1 MQAKPSGI
9 GQPLRR
15 LEDLRLVLGKG
26 SYGDDVFPENLAHA
40 VVVRSVH
47 AHARLLKVDVEA
59 AKAAPGV
66 LGAFTGKDYVADGL
80 HPMPLKPEARTPPDI
95 RLTNADGS
103 GAFLPKYYPLAL
115 DRVRFVGEGIAWIV
129 AETLNYAKSAAERV
143 AIEYEP
149 LPATADAHAATEDSA
164 AILWDQAG
172 SNVALDAQVGDAG
185 AVARAME
192 GAAYVVRLDTH
203 VPRVTGVP
211 MEPRTAVA
219 SYDAVTG
226 KYTLHAGAGSVT
238 QPKSDLIAML
248 GVGEDQVRVIAR
260 DIGGNFGTRN
270 SSYPEFALAAWS
282 AKRLSRPVKWVCE
295 RSEAFLTDFHG
306 RDMMVQAELAL
317 DQEGNFLALR
327 ASNLSNLG
335 AYPVSHIPLTKGT
348 ELMSSLYRIPVACA
362 RARAVLS
369 NSSPTVPY
377 RSAGRP
383 EAMFVIERLID
394 MAAQRHNFD
403 RIELRRKNLISRNAL
418 PCANPYGM
426 HYDSGDYPG
435 VFDQALELS
444 DFTNFAARRIESKTR
459 GRERGIGVGCYIES
473 ASGYPRE
480 RALVTVQPG
489 GRIEV
494 VIGTLSTGQGHETSF
509 AQLLGEYLGV
519 PADSVLIV
527 TGDTDL
533 VKEGGGSHSGRSM
546 RHAGTTISV
555 ASKQI
560 IAKGKAIAA
569 HVLEAALSDIAFANA
584 QFSVAGTDR
593 RILLFEIARLARE
606 HQGLP
611 ADLRGPLSAVGEV
624 DSRVASFP
632 YGAHVCE
639 VEVDP
644 ATCEV
649 FLVRY
654 TAVDDVGRAVNPM
667 ILHGQAHGGI
677 VQGYGEALIE
687 HLCYADNGQLI
698 SGSFMD
704 YAMPRAS
711 DLPRLDTA
719 ISEVPSTTH
728 PLGMRGGGEGGI
740 SPALAAL
747 VNAVVD
753 ALSGFGI
760 EHIEMPVTPERV
772 WRTLKA
778 VNIAPHPDRHRERD
792 HYGKR
797 RCAAKWGLNRR
808 TSSSGLD
815 AF

>member
-1 MQAKPSGI
+1 MRARSGI

-15 LEDLRLVLGKG
+15 FEDSRLVLGKG
-26 SYGDDVFPENLAHA
+26 SFGDDVFPENLTHA

-47 AHARLLKVDVEA
+47 AHAKLLKVDVEA
-59 AKAAPGV
+59 AKAAPSV
-66 LGAFTGKDYVADGL
+66 LGALTGKDYVADGL
-80 HPMPLKPEARTPPDI
+80 QPMPLKPEARTPPDI
-95 RLTNADGS
+95 KLTNADGS

-115 DRVRFVGEGIAWIV
+115 DRVRFVGEGIVWIV
-129 AETLNYAKSAAERV
+129 AETLNDAKSAAELV
-143 AIEYEP
+143 AIEYES
-149 LPATADAHAATEDSA
+149 LPPVVDARSA
-164 AILWDQAG
+164 AEASAAVLWEEAG

-185 AVARAME
+185 AVALAF
-192 GAAYVVRLDTH
+192 GAAAYVVSLDTH

-219 SYDAVTG
+219 SYDAASG
-226 KYTLHAGAGSVT
+226 KYTLHAGGGSVT

-248 GVGEDQVRVIAR
+248 GVSEDQVRVIAR

-282 AKRLSRPVKWVCE
+282 AKRLSRPVKWTCE

-306 RDMMVQAELAL
+306 RDMAVQAELAL
-317 DQEGNFLALR
+317 DKEGNFLALR
-327 ASNLSNLG
+327 ASNLSNVG
-335 AYPVSHIPLTKGT
+335 ACPVSHIPLTKGT
-348 ELMSSLYRIPVACA
+348 ELMSSIYHIPVASA
-362 RARAVLS
+362 RARAVVS

-394 MAAQRHNFD
+394 IAARQHKFD
-403 RIELRRKNLISRNAL
+403 RIELRRRNLIPRHAL
-418 PCANPYGM
+418 PYANPYGM
-426 HYDSGDYPG
+426 HYDSGDYRG
-435 VFDQALELS
+435 VFEQALELS
-444 DFTNFAARRIESKTR
+444 DFKNFPARRIESKAR

-480 RALVTVQPG
+480 RALVTVEPG

-509 AQLLGEYLGV
+509 AQLVGEYLGV
-519 PADSVLIV
+519 PPESVLIV

-546 RHAGTTISV
+546 RHAGTTISL
-555 ASKQI
+555 ASKEI
-560 IAKGKAIAA
+560 IGKGKATAA
-569 HVLEAALSDIAFANA
+569 HILEAAVSDIDFADA
-584 QFSVAGTDR
+584 QFSVVGTDR
-593 RILLFEIARLARE
+593 RIPLFEIARLALEDQR
-606 HQGLP
+606 LP
-611 ADLRGPLSAVGEV
+611 PSLRGPLSGVGEV

-644 ATCEV
+644 ETCEV
-649 FLVRY
+649 DLVRY

-704 YAMPRAS
+704 YAMPRAT
-711 DLPRLDTA
+711 DVPRLDIA

-740 SPALAAL
+740 SPALAAI

-760 EHIEMPVTPERV
+760 EHLEMPVTAERV
-772 WRTLKA
+772 WRAIRAL
-778 VNIAPHPDRHRERD
+778 HRNE
-792 HYGKR
+792 
-797 RCAAKWGLNRR
+797 
-808 TSSSGLD
+808 
-815 AF
+815 